1 MDTDMDMHMHMHMDM
16 HMHMCMCMNMMQ
28 AEEFASGVHAAFPE
42 KLLAYNLSP
51 SFNWDAAG
59 MSDEQI
65 EAFTNELGKRGFV
78 WQFITLAG
86 FHANGLITHSFVK
99 GFAER

>member
-1 MDTDMDMHMHMHMDM
+1 M
-16 HMHMCMCMNMMQ
+16 
-28 AEEFASGVHAAFPE
+28 
-42 KLLAYNLSP
+42 LAYNLSP

-65 EAFTNELGKRGFV
+65 ERFTHDLGRRGFV

-86 FHANGLITHSFVK
+86 FHTNGLAIHNFVN
-99 GFAER
+99 GYAEVRLPPL